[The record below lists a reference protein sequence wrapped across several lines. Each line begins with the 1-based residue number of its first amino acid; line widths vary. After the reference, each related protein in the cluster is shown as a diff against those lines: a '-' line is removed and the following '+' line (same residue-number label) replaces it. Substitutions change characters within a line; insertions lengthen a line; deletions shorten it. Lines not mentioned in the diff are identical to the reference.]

1 MQRLISVLIVVE
13 NLFRILP
20 AVGRTG
26 ITLALLT
33 AYNVNEKEDFGYVLI
48 HNDLQIRLVL
58 RCEMDRFT
66 MQNGTNRNA
75 VMKIFCVVMS
85 VLIFVK

>member
-48 HNDLQIRLVL
+48 HNDLQIRPVL
-58 RCEMDRFT
+58 RCETVRFRVR
-66 MQNGTNRNA
+66 NGPFHEP
-75 VMKIFCVVMS
+75 K
-85 VLIFVK
+85 